1 MSSVIRHD
9 HPDPGSVPVLD
20 AATVMLVRDGEDG
33 LEVCLMQRNLN
44 SDFVGGAFVFPGGAV
59 DPEDRLPEAAELCAG
74 LTDEHASRLLGEER
88 GGLAF
93 WIAVVREA
101 FEEAGVLLARWEDGR
116 PVMFDTDELVARF
129 AAHRAEVDA
138 GRRTLVEVCRAE
150 GVRLDAGGIHHF
162 SRWITPVGAPRRYD
176 TRFFVAAAPEL
187 QEVTHDDRELIGTHW
202 LTPGEALRR
211 QEEGEIVLIFPT
223 VRSLIALDRFERAA
237 DVLDHARRLA
247 EVPAV
252 LPTIVESDDGTRIVL
267 PGDPEHT
274 GGVYD
279 AFTARPVDD

>member
-1 MSSVIRHD
+1 
-9 HPDPGSVPVLD
+9 
-20 AATVMLVRDGEDG
+20 
-33 LEVCLMQRNLN
+33 
-44 SDFVGGAFVFPGGAV
+44 
-59 DPEDRLPEAAELCAG
+59 
-74 LTDEHASRLLGEER
+74 
-88 GGLAF
+88 
-93 WIAVVREA
+93 
-101 FEEAGVLLARWEDGR
+101 
-116 PVMFDTDELVARF
+116 MFDTDELVARF
-129 AAHRAEVDA
+129 AAHRAAVDT
-138 GRRTLVEVCRAE
+138 GGRTLVQVCRAE
-150 GVRLDAGGIHHF
+150 GVRLDAGGIYHF

-211 QEEGEIVLIFPT
+211 QEAGEIVLIFPT

-237 DVLDHARRLA
+237 DVLAHARALS

-279 AFTARPVDD
+279 AFTARPVED